1 MLDTE
6 ADAAN
11 ARDRVKKNTWTLC
24 VPLCVLLI
32 GYAVL
37 TVLGVR
43 WAMLTAL
50 LAAFAWTVFYGDLYL
65 LPGIRYRRFLDQM
78 AEGLR
83 RTTDAAIAGIED
95 TEQAQDGAQ
104 VLPVRVEMA
113 DGSGER
119 LFWLD
124 ARKADRLPP
133 IGTRVRLESCG
144 RHITAFEELR

>member
-1 MLDTE
+1 MLYTE

-11 ARDRVKKNTWTLC
+11 ARNRVKKNTWTLI
-24 VPLCVLLI
+24 VPLCALLI
-32 GYAVL
+32 AYAIF

-43 WAMLTAL
+43 WAMLIAL
-50 LAAFAWTVFYGDLYL
+50 LAAFAWTVFYSDLYL
-65 LPGIRYRRFLDQM
+65 LPEIRYKRFLNQM

-83 RTTDAAIAGIED
+83 RTTDAVIAGIESA
-95 TEQAQDGAQ
+95 EQPQDGAQ
-104 VLPVRVEMA
+104 VLPVRVELA

-124 ARKADRLPP
+124 ARKADQLPP

-144 RHITAFEELR
+144 RHITAFEEPR